1 MFDLEQHIGSE
12 VGESPAAI
20 KKSPSSSASEAKH
33 KQIIEAVKWR
43 EHFVLGEIR
52 EWNIMLTY

>member
-1 MFDLEQHIGSE
+1 MGSE
-12 VGESPAAI
+12 VRESPVAI
-20 KKSPSSSASEAKH
+20 KESPSSSASEAKH

-52 EWNIMLTY
+52 E